1 VVEVVEEQ
9 IKDQLQEVADLVVE
23 EMELIQIQQEGQ
35 VQLILDQEEEGVDI
49 MVLLEMVEQ
58 VEKEL
63 LY

>member
-1 VVEVVEEQ
+1 MEEQ

>member
-1 VVEVVEEQ
+1 VEEQ
-9 IKDQLQEVADLVVE
+9 EVE
-23 EMELIQIQQEGQ
+23 EMELIQVQQEMQ
-35 VQLILDQEEEGVDI
+35 VQLILDQVAVVVDM